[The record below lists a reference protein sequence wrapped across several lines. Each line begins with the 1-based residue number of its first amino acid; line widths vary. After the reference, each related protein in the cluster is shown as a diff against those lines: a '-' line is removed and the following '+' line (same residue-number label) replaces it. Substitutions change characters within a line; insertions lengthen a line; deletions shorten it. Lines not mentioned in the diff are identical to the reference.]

1 MYISG
6 KIEEEVEKKI
16 MEREKRK
23 VFKELCS
30 NLRHERRTVGIKFWD
45 AHGSGRIK
53 KGKKVYV

>member
-1 MYISG
+1 MYSSG

-30 NLRHERRTVGIKFWD
+30 DLRHERRTIGIKFWD
-45 AHGSGRIK
+45 AHGTGRIM

>member
-1 MYISG
+1 MFRKES
-6 KIEEEVEKKI
+6 IEEEVEKKI

-45 AHGSGRIK
+45 AHGSGRIM

>member
-1 MYISG
+1 MFRKES
-6 KIEEEVEKKI
+6 IEEEVEKKI

-30 NLRHERRTVGIKFWD
+30 NLRHERRTIGIKFCD
-45 AHGSGRIK
+45 ANGAGRIM

>member
-1 MYISG
+1 MYIPS

-30 NLRHERRTVGIKFWD
+30 DLRHERRTIGIKFWD
-45 AHGSGRIK
+45 AHGTGRIM

>member
-1 MYISG
+1 MFRKES
-6 KIEEEVEKKI
+6 IEEEVEKKI

-30 NLRHERRTVGIKFWD
+30 NLRHERRTIGIKFWD
-45 AHGSGRIK
+45 ANGAGRIM